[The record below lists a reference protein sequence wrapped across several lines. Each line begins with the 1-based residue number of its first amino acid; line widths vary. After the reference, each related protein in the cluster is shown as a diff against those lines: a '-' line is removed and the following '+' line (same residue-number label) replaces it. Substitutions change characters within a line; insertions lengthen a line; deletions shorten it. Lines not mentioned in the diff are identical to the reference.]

1 MDISIVNQVFD
12 TRKDFYKKSKVTDD
26 VGHVFTSIINNKNS
40 FEFADEKVILYM
52 IFQNFQSALNKLRTR
67 NFNYAEYFIQK
78 AEKLMENLVS
88 DNAQMAI
95 KGISLPLYAFK
106 YYIKKDYDEAQKA
119 LEESFGVFEQLAAI
133 EVKDAVW
140 AKREQY
146 LNLIR
151 IKMNQQKYE
160 EAFSITQSIVTDFL
174 GTTPLNADATV
185 DSNEKE
191 YLRSLSEFERY
202 DGMHGLMDSI
212 LFKINVIEDTEVK
225 QKLYNDFFKALLE
238 ADGYNYLNKSLEYYL
253 SDDKKLMEAF
263 IDVCNTDY
271 VLPRSMEGLLLK
283 KIIANIDNSEIEKII
298 TNYSTEVL
306 KITFG

>member
-174 GTTPLNADATV
+174 GTAPLNADATV
-185 DSNEKE
+185 DSNEKT
-191 YLRSLSEFERY
+191 YLRSLSEFDRY

-212 LFKINVIEDTEVK
+212 LFKINVIEDKEVK